1 MLEAISAKKH
11 NNNTKPNFPG
21 INYQDSISAP
31 LSEEADNDA
40 ATQEG
45 EDEVD
50 LVCENLEA
58 SIDPE
63 FILLAVD
70 KESTS

>member
-63 FILLAVD
+63 FILPVVD

>member
-1 MLEAISAKKH
+1 VLEAVGAKKC
-11 NNNTKPNFPG
+11 NNNTKPNIPS

-31 LSEEADNDA
+31 LSKEADNDA

-50 LVCENLEA
+50 LVYKNLEA

-63 FILLAVD
+63 FILPAVD
-70 KESTS
+70 KESTL

>member
-1 MLEAISAKKH
+1 MLEAIGAKKR

-63 FILLAVD
+63 FILPVVD